1 MKALFFSLLLCAGAA
16 SAAQLAAQTGDQL
29 KAGVFDPPRAAPEF
43 ALPSSTGTPAKL
55 SDYRGKVV
63 VLEFGFSHCAAVCP
77 VSLASLTQARQLL
90 GARGK
95 DVQVLFI
102 TVDPARDSAAR
113 LRSYLAQFDPGFV
126 GITGSEAQIAQLLKD
141 YGISATKIPLAGSK
155 TEYAMNHSSYLYFI
169 DRQGRQRAMMPFGRP
184 AADIAHDLA
193 ILLGH

>member
-1 MKALFFSLLLCAGAA
+1 VKALFLSLLLFAGAV
-16 SAAQLAAQTGDQL
+16 SAQQM
-29 KAGVFDPPRAAPEF
+29 KAGVFDPPRPAPEI
-43 ALPSSTGTPAKL
+43 ALPSSNGTPLKL

-63 VLEFGFSHCAAVCP
+63 VLEFGFSHCPAVCP
-77 VSLASLTQARQLL
+77 VSLASLAQAKLLL

-102 TVDPARDSAAR
+102 TVDPARDTAGR
-113 LRSYLAQFDPGFV
+113 LRSWLANFDPGFV
-126 GITGSEAQIAQLLKD
+126 GITGSDAQIAQVLKD
-141 YGISATKIPLAGSK
+141 YGISAAKHPVKGSL
-155 TEYAMNHSSYLYFI
+155 EYSMSHSSYLYFI